1 MKIND
6 TEIEKYQFHQRKSS
20 ISMKNTDINEIN
32 VFNMVY
38 LGKQDFRQDI
48 SLDIKDFKNQIFIP
62 IPSKIS
68 TQKTNFDKI
77 CEIVSNCFDKN
88 RIMNFYKTKHI

>member
-20 ISMKNTDINEIN
+20 ISMKNTDINEID

-48 SLDIKDFKNQIFIP
+48 SLDIKDFKN
-62 IPSKIS
+62 
-68 TQKTNFDKI
+68 
-77 CEIVSNCFDKN
+77 
-88 RIMNFYKTKHI
+88 

>member
-20 ISMKNTDINEIN
+20 ISMKNTDINEID

-48 SLDIKDFKNQIFIP
+48 SLDIKDFKIRSLYLFLP
-62 IPSKIS
+62 KLVR
-68 TQKTNFDKI
+68 KK
-77 CEIVSNCFDKN
+77 
-88 RIMNFYKTKHI
+88 RILIKFVK